1 MPPNEDYIDLFS
13 RFSDEWYGEG
23 IRQLRE
29 MLELGRIPMPGAH
42 TFVRRAALER
52 LKQEIAAR
60 SLPPGDALEIVTH
73 YANQALLEN
82 SDEDAYRWMEL
93 AIHNAERTDG
103 NIEPYDPD
111 R

>member
-1 MPPNEDYIDLFS
+1 MPPNNDYIDLFS
-13 RFSDEWYGEG
+13 HFSDEWYGEG

-42 TFVRRAALER
+42 TFVRRPVRER

-60 SLPPGDALEIVTH
+60 SPPPGDALEIVTH
-73 YANQALLEN
+73 CANQALLET
-82 SDEDAYRWMEL
+82 SDEEAYRWMDL
-93 AIHNAERTDG
+93 AIRNAERTDG
-103 NIEPYDPD
+103 IIEQYDPG